1 MRQDFQRTSG
11 QGHQNFPSRHHQKEK
26 CWDLLTPPRCQVFQ
40 VKSQVLQSSLSIAT
54 ECWILE
60 RRLARGFIPNPS
72 SRKTFSFIRRASCR
86 PSGRNMVLSHSG
98 PVRRTCLRGRGQKGS
113 CTGENTHTPGHHFTP
128 TGPTGFNEEQSVHAS
143 TGSVVYV
150 QTGFQ
155 QRLSI
160 SFLDEPSRQGTMP
173 SKRSIVETVH
183 RGNELNKKSRL
194 ASPDPHTVPQTKGQ
208 QIDPASRTDR
218 TRF

>member
-72 SRKTFSFIRRASCR
+72 SRKFSFIRRASCR

-183 RGNELNKKSRL
+183 RGNELNKNPGGKSRPSHGSTNKR
-194 ASPDPHTVPQTKGQ
+194 A
-208 QIDPASRTDR
+208 ADR
-218 TRF
+218 SSESD